1 MSLCAYCGN
10 PATEPDHLISR
21 NQTRGNQAA
30 ARCRDLPRYIVPS
43 CHECNFRKLT
53 AHRVATGMEELIPE
67 LEAITGNTY
76 TVWDGDP
83 ATLYAE
89 ATP

>member
-1 MSLCAYCGN
+1 MTCAYCGA

-21 NQTRGNQAA
+21 NQTRGNMAA

-43 CHECNFRKLT
+43 CHACNMAKYTL
-53 AHRVATGMEELIPE
+53 HRVPESMGHLIPE
-67 LEAITGNTY
+67 IEAITGNRY
-76 TVWDGDP
+76 EVWDGDS